1 MKSSKDKIFG
11 LVLAV
16 LVAFSGY
23 TYYKLD
29 QIEQRLDYEGYK
41 EVSDM
46 YAKKL
51 SLKSEIGRASCRERV

>member
-29 QIEQRLDYEGYK
+29 QIEQRLDY
-41 EVSDM
+41 
-46 YAKKL
+46 
-51 SLKSEIGRASCRERV
+51 